1 VKSLANINLVR
12 PDLKIEY
19 NKMIPHT
26 AWCEQCNGTGYI
38 GRLAL
43 LEVMELTAEIREKIV
58 WDLRNTAEIMQMMR
72 NNGFLTLLEDGL
84 IKMLAWQTTIEE
96 LRRVI

>member
-1 VKSLANINLVR
+1 
-12 PDLKIEY
+12 
-19 NKMIPHT
+19 
-26 AWCEQCNGTGYI
+26 
-38 GRLAL
+38 
-43 LEVMELTAEIREKIV
+43 LEVMELTADIREKIV

-84 IKMLAWQTTIEE
+84 IKMIAWKTTIEE